1 MPGALA
7 VDGGLCLSGRCKHA
21 HQREIMASRGS
32 LREAPVPRREAESTR
47 QRASHNPDDPD
58 GGVSELCSF
67 PSAAL
72 LMDALIIAYMRG
84 SVRQEA
90 QRESVVST
98 CGATLLGEAYPQR
111 VVTPRL
117 SRQLCQQP

>member
-1 MPGALA
+1 
-7 VDGGLCLSGRCKHA
+7 
-21 HQREIMASRGS
+21 MASRGS
-32 LREAPVPRREAESTR
+32 LRGAPVPRMEAGSPR
-47 QRASHNPDDPD
+47 QSASHNTDETA

-67 PSAAL
+67 PSADL

-98 CGATLLGEAYPQR
+98 CGATLLGEALQR
-111 VVTPRL
+111 
-117 SRQLCQQP
+117 